1 MNRETTYYGVIWV
14 KHCINCNAVIYDDK
28 AEICPICKK
37 PLGESQL
44 PPEPPTVNIQ
54 AKKSSDIDMSTRLIA
69 ASSYLTVFLPFII
82 ILPIILRRKNLFVR
96 SHIIRGVVLSVI
108 MLIEAVVSSI
118 LRTMFPSVTTVPK
131 VVKDGIQY
139 TTYLS
144 PTYHASGLI
153 IHWIFL
159 TTELI
164 IIVLFIINIV
174 KALRGKAANK
184 QN

>member
-1 MNRETTYYGVIWV
+1 MFYC
-14 KHCINCNAVIYDDK
+14 KHCGTLITDESEK
-28 AEICPICKK
+28 ICPICKK

-159 TTELI
+159 TTELV

>member
-1 MNRETTYYGVIWV
+1 MFFC
-14 KHCINCNAVIYDDK
+14 KHCGTLITDETQK
-28 AEICPICKK
+28 FCPMCKK
-37 PLGESQL
+37 SLDNSQL
-44 PPEPPTVNIQ
+44 PPEPPTVNVQ
-54 AKKSSDIDMSTRLIA
+54 TQKSSDIDMSTRLIA
-69 ASSYLTVFLPFII
+69 ASSYLTIFLPFII
-82 ILPIILRRKNLFVR
+82 ILPIVSRRKDCFVR
-96 SHIIRGVVLSVI
+96 NHIIRGIVLSVI
-108 MLIEAVVSSI
+108 AFIEVVVSYI
-118 LRTMFPSVTTVPK
+118 LRNMFPSVTTAPK
-131 VVKDGIQY
+131 VVKEGIRY
-139 TTYLS
+139 ITYLS